1 MVKRFIHKKVKD
13 NISSRRLAILK
24 NPTVE
29 KVENIVVEEEKQEIV
44 EQETIVVEPIIEV
57 EEIVKNNEEI
67 KEDNVMDTKEK
78 IQMANAILNAEQ
90 PKVKK
95 VKKEK
100 GLIERTESSITI
112 LTEDNRELLKD

>member
-1 MVKRFIHKKVKD
+1 MVKRFIHKKIKD
-13 NISSRRLAILK
+13 NISPRRLTILK

-44 EQETIVVEPIIEV
+44 EVKPIVVEPIIEV

>member
-13 NISSRRLAILK
+13 SFFPKRSNFMNNTNVKTNECDNLNI
-24 NPTVE
+24 NTCFE
-29 KVENIVVEEEKQEIV
+29 KVAEDENYENK
-44 EQETIVVEPIIEV
+44 
-57 EEIVKNNEEI
+57 EEI

-95 VKKEK
+95 VKKDK

>member
-1 MVKRFIHKKVKD
+1 MKRFIHKKVNDKF
-13 NISSRRLAILK
+13 SSRFNRMSIVSNHIK
-24 NPTVE
+24 
-29 KVENIVVEEEKQEIV
+29 EN
-44 EQETIVVEPIIEV
+44 
-57 EEIVKNNEEI
+57 NDI
-67 KEDNVMDTKEK
+67 KEDKVMDTKEK
-78 IQMANAILNAEQ
+78 IQMAAAVLSAEQ

>member
-1 MVKRFIHKKVKD
+1 MVKRFIHKKIKD
-13 NISSRRLAILK
+13 NISPRRLTILK

-44 EQETIVVEPIIEV
+44 EEKPIVVEPTIEV